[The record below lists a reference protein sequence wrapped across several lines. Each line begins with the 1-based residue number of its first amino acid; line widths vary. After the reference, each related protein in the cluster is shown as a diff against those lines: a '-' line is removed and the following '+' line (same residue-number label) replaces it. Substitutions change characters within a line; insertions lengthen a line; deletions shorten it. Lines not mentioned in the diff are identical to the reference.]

1 MDKSS
6 FGYFIV
12 KPDGAKDING
22 ILDDIEDK
30 FDEDMIRY
38 YKIDNFD
45 EVVNE
50 LYYKHFDEK
59 GDKFKKSFADYLR
72 ALKEIYGNSSLLVL
86 IKSNNKDYD
95 DLGKGILDKKME
107 LRQKFAKTD
116 IAVVTNNTELDASN
130 RIVLTDLDFNSMKQR
145 IFKEPG
151 NYRISDFNVIHSP
164 DSDQETVKDELKILY
179 KIGVLKSENM
189 LDKNIIDTIRKYK
202 TFEVLNVDKREIGI
216 EYPSMGEHMM
226 NSIRRGY

>member
-50 LYYKHFDEK
+50 LYYKHFEEK
-59 GDKFKKSFADYLR
+59 GDKFKNSFSDYLK
-72 ALKEIYGNSSLLVL
+72 ALNEIYGNKALL
-86 IKSNNKDYD
+86 IFIESKTKNYD
-95 DLGKGILDKKME
+95 TLGKQILDKKIE
-107 LRQKFAKTD
+107 LRQKFVKKD
-116 IAVVTNNTELDASN
+116 IAVITNNKSKEVSN
-130 RIVLTDLDFNSMKQR
+130 RIILTDLNFRSVKQR
-145 IFKEPG
+145 LFTAPG
-151 NYRISDFNVIHSP
+151 NYRMSDFNVIHSP
-164 DSDQETVKDELKILY
+164 DSDEKTIKNELRILH
-179 KIGVLKSENM
+179 KIGVLKSENQ
-189 LDKNIIDTIRKYK
+189 LDKIIIDKLKKYK
-202 TFEVLNVDKREIGI
+202 TFEVLVVDKRNIGI
-216 EYPSMGEHMM
+216 EYPSVGEYITD
-226 NSIRRGY
+226 SIRRGN